1 MNSLII
7 FVLTLF
13 NVIISLFILRIWCQY
28 LRVNTNNVIARTILL
43 FTRQAINL
51 AGNKVKNG
59 FNISA
64 CIIIAALVFIKLS
77 VEYFIIFDVGDIIEN
92 NGSMLVILVY
102 FALKPVLFI
111 IKLFFIV
118 LLTVVIVDAILSW
131 FGYTP
136 IKSMTSSMLMPVYQ
150 KMRRFIPP
158 IGMIDI
164 TPMILIFG
172 LYILEYLAE
181 VLFSQMFGAPFA
193 IFLCSALV

>member
-111 IKLFFIV
+111 IKLFF
-118 LLTVVIVDAILSW
+118 
-131 FGYTP
+131 
-136 IKSMTSSMLMPVYQ
+136 
-150 KMRRFIPP
+150 
-158 IGMIDI
+158 
-164 TPMILIFG
+164 
-172 LYILEYLAE
+172 LYEI
-181 VLFSQMFGAPFA
+181 
-193 IFLCSALV
+193 

>member
-136 IKSMTSSMLMPVYQ
+136 IKSMTSSMLMPVDQ

-164 TPMILIFG
+164 TPMI
-172 LYILEYLAE
+172 
-181 VLFSQMFGAPFA
+181 
-193 IFLCSALV
+193 